1 MRLLR
6 LRLKNYIG
14 IFNGMGLEDIE
25 IDFSKCTHRILIIKG
40 DNGTGK
46 STIFKAL
53 TPLSDSSINF
63 IEEKTA
69 IKEIS
74 YMMND
79 NTIVNIKYESVF
91 KDKTRKPTKCYMSKI
106 TQDGTVTNINPTNN
120 ITTAK
125 EIIYDLFGLD
135 DNFIVLSQLSANKK
149 GLGGL
154 KPSERKRYVNNIVSS
169 LSAYSEM
176 NKLMTTK
183 SSVLKSILASIST
196 KLSQIGNIELVKNN
210 IVKNE
215 EALSSL
221 KQKEE
226 SLVYKIASLNNKI
239 SEIDTTGNYLDTYK
253 DLSFRKTILEK
264 EMKDL
269 PETEE
274 YSEDSLITNEKEFS
288 KYEARE
294 EFLRKII
301 KDSFDKEL
309 SIKDEI
315 DENTAKL
322 ESLYDNNILSD
333 VKDKIN
339 STKLELS
346 KYEKFTYLIDNYA
359 NITDQDYELSNN
371 AIDKFNSNIDI
382 LISSYSKHIIEDC
395 LKYENKPKTNI
406 NFDSVIRGLES
417 SLQEQQETK
426 NIVLELKRTSN
437 SFKNIPNDCNHK
449 EDCPFIKEVV
459 ESHKRLDEYPSL
471 DTILSNIDNTSS
483 KLEEV
488 KTNYE
493 KETTKTICSNEIK
506 SIIDHIESIIPI
518 INKFPNTTIQKKD
531 IIHCIREGLYLPVD
545 LSNYI
550 ENKNIITIISSLRE
564 NLKNLEE
571 TKSKIEGSRK
581 ESISL
586 RSILER
592 LNLELDEVIK
602 NKKSNVQELDSILTK
617 KNEINAILNS
627 IHIAK
632 INKEKYEKFSKEY
645 EEVCSSIKEMDKNAE
660 SLQSLKEELRL
671 NSSELNVLRNDD
683 LLNIKRSIE
692 KDKYQLVLYDQY
704 KKDYNEYMSKF
715 NELQMLKKYTSI
727 HGIQTVYMSVFMNSI
742 LQETN
747 NLLRYLF
754 GGRFALQP
762 FIINESEFNIPC
774 ADTEGRVR
782 EDISLMSD
790 SQLSMISMLISF
802 VLLKKS
808 SDNYNIIKL
817 DEVDDNLDNINRIQF
832 SILIEHIMSGLG
844 FDQCLII
851 SHNNELD
858 LSNTD
863 IVVLKLESQEMIDS
877 LYNSGGNIIFGY
889 NEYKK

>member
-14 IFNGMGLEDIE
+14 IYNGMGLEDIE

-210 IVKNE
+210 IIKNE
-215 EALSSL
+215 EA
-221 KQKEE
+221 
-226 SLVYKIASLNNKI
+226 LVYKIASLNNKI

-274 YSEDSLITNEKEFS
+274 CSEDSLIINEKEFS

-322 ESLYDNNILSD
+322 ESLYDSNILSD
-333 VKDKIN
+333 VKQKIS

-346 KYEKFTYLIDNYA
+346 KYEKFAYLIDDYI
-359 NITDQDYELSNN
+359 NITDQDYDLSSN

-382 LISSYSKHIIEDC
+382 LISSYSKAIIEEC
-395 LKYENKPKTNI
+395 LKYENKPKANI
-406 NFDSVIRGLES
+406 NFDGVIRGLES

-426 NIVLELKRTSN
+426 NIVLELKRSSE

-449 EDCPFIKEVV
+449 EDCLFIKEVV
-459 ESHKRLDEYPSL
+459 ESHKRLNDYPSL
-471 DTILSNIDNTSS
+471 DSIISNIDSTNS

-506 SIIDHIESIIPI
+506 SIIDHIESIVPI

-571 TKSKIEGSRK
+571 TKSKIEGSSK

-586 RSILER
+586 RSTLER

-602 NKKSNVQELDSILTK
+602 NKKSNVQELDDIVNK
-617 KNEINAILNS
+617 KNEINAILDL

-645 EEVCSSIKEMDKNAE
+645 EEVCNSIKEMDKNAE
-660 SLQSLKEELRL
+660 SLQTLKEEFRLR
-671 NSSELNVLRNDD
+671 SSELNVLRNDD

-715 NELQMLKKYTSI
+715 NELQLLKKYTSI

-863 IVVLKLESQEMIDS
+863 IVVLKLESQEIIDS
-877 LYNSGGNIIFGY
+877 LYNSGGNIIFSY
-889 NEYKK
+889 NEYRK

>member
-135 DNFIVLSQLSANKK
+135 DNFIILSQLSANKK

-196 KLSQIGNIELVKNN
+196 KLSQIGNIELVKSN
-210 IVKNE
+210 IIKNE

-269 PETEE
+269 PETKE

-322 ESLYDNNILSD
+322 ESLYDSNILSD
-333 VKDKIN
+333 VKQKIN

-371 AIDKFNSNIDI
+371 AIDKFNSNIDV
-382 LISSYSKHIIEDC
+382 LISSYDKSIIEDC

-426 NIVLELKRTSN
+426 NIVLELKKSAE

-449 EDCPFIKEVV
+449 ENCPFIKEVV
-459 ESHKRLDEYPSL
+459 ESHKRLNDYPSL
-471 DTILSNIDNTSS
+471 DSIISNIDSTSS

-571 TKSKIEGSRK
+571 TKSKIEGSSK

-586 RSILER
+586 RSTLER

-617 KNEINAILNS
+617 KNEINIILNS

-645 EEVCSSIKEMDKNAE
+645 EEVCRSIKEMDKNAE
-660 SLQSLKEELRL
+660 SLQTLKEEFRL
-671 NSSELNVLRNDD
+671 NSSELNILRNDD

-692 KDKYQLVLYDQY
+692 KDKYQLILYDQY

-863 IVVLKLESQEMIDS
+863 IVVLKLESQEMVDS
-877 LYNSGGNIIFGY
+877 LYNSGGNIIFSY
-889 NEYKK
+889 NEYRK

>member
-135 DNFIVLSQLSANKK
+135 DNFIILSQLSANKK

-210 IVKNE
+210 IIKNE

-226 SLVYKIASLNNKI
+226 SLVYKIVSLNNKI

-269 PETEE
+269 PETKE
-274 YSEDSLITNEKEFS
+274 YSEDSLIINEKEFS

-294 EFLRKII
+294 EFLRQII

-315 DENTAKL
+315 DENTTKL

-346 KYEKFTYLIDNYA
+346 KYEKFTYLIDDYV

-382 LISSYSKHIIEDC
+382 LISSYDKSIIEDC

-426 NIVLELKRTSN
+426 NIVLELKRSSD

-449 EDCPFIKEVV
+449 ETCPFIKEVV
-459 ESHKRLDEYPSL
+459 ESHKRLNDYPSL
-471 DTILSNIDNTSS
+471 DSIISNIDSTNS

-488 KTNYE
+488 KIGYE

-518 INKFPNTTIQKKD
+518 INKFPNTNIQKKD
-531 IIHCIREGLYLPVD
+531 IIHCIREGLYLPAD

-550 ENKNIITIISSLRE
+550 ENKNIITIISSLRD

-571 TKSKIEGSRK
+571 TKSKIEGSSK

-586 RSILER
+586 RSTLER

-602 NKKSNVQELDSILTK
+602 NKKSNVQELDIILTK
-617 KNEINAILNS
+617 KNEINTILNS

-645 EEVCSSIKEMDKNAE
+645 EEICNSIKEMDKNAE
-660 SLQSLKEELRL
+660 SLQTLKEELRL

-877 LYNSGGNIIFGY
+877 LYNSGGNIIFSY
-889 NEYKK
+889 NEYRK

>member
-210 IVKNE
+210 IIKNE

-269 PETEE
+269 PETKE

-315 DENTAKL
+315 DENSAKL

-346 KYEKFTYLIDNYA
+346 KYEKFTYLIDDYI

-371 AIDKFNSNIDI
+371 ATDKFNSNIDI
-382 LISSYSKHIIEDC
+382 LISSYDKSIIEDC
-395 LKYENKPKTNI
+395 LKYENKHKTNI

-426 NIVLELKRTSN
+426 NIILELKRSSD

-449 EDCPFIKEVV
+449 ENCPFIKEVV
-459 ESHKRLDEYPSL
+459 ESHKRLNDYPSL
-471 DTILSNIDNTSS
+471 DSIISNIDSTNS

-506 SIIDHIESIIPI
+506 SIIDHIESIVPI

-571 TKSKIEGSRK
+571 TKSKIEGSSK

-586 RSILER
+586 RSTLER

-645 EEVCSSIKEMDKNAE
+645 EEVCNSIKEMDKNAE
-660 SLQSLKEELRL
+660 SLQILKEEFRL

-832 SILIEHIMSGLG
+832 SVLIEHIMSGLG

-877 LYNSGGNIIFGY
+877 LYNSGGNIIFNY
-889 NEYKK
+889 NEYRK

>member
-25 IDFSKCTHRILIIKG
+25 IDFSKCTHKILIIKG

-135 DNFIVLSQLSANKK
+135 DNFIILSQLSANKK

-269 PETEE
+269 PETKE
-274 YSEDSLITNEKEFS
+274 YSEDNLIINEKEFS

-322 ESLYDNNILSD
+322 ESLYDSNILSD
-333 VKDKIN
+333 VKEKIN

-359 NITDQDYELSNN
+359 NITDQDYELSTN

-382 LISSYSKHIIEDC
+382 LISSYSKLIIEDC
-395 LKYENKPKTNI
+395 LKYENKPKPNI

-426 NIVLELKRTSN
+426 NIVLELKRSSD

-449 EDCPFIKEVV
+449 ENCPFIKEVV
-459 ESHKRLDEYPSL
+459 ESHKRLNDYPSL
-471 DTILSNIDNTSS
+471 DSIISNIDSTNS

-506 SIIDHIESIIPI
+506 SIIDHIESIVPI

-545 LSNYI
+545 LSNYV

-571 TKSKIEGSRK
+571 TKSKIEGSSK

-586 RSILER
+586 RSTLER

-617 KNEINAILNS
+617 KNEINTILNS

-645 EEVCSSIKEMDKNAE
+645 EEVCNSIKEMDKNAE
-660 SLQSLKEELRL
+660 SLQTLKEEFRL

-715 NELQMLKKYTSI
+715 NELQMLKRYTSI

-863 IVVLKLESQEMIDS
+863 IVVLKLESQEMVDS
-877 LYNSGGNIIFGY
+877 LYNSGGNIIFNY
-889 NEYKK
+889 NEYRK

>member
-269 PETEE
+269 PETKE

-294 EFLRKII
+294 EFLRQII

-315 DENTAKL
+315 DENTTKL

-346 KYEKFTYLIDNYA
+346 KYEKFTYLIDDYI
-359 NITDQDYELSNN
+359 NITDQDYDLSNN

-382 LISSYSKHIIEDC
+382 LISSYSKPIIEDC

-406 NFDSVIRGLES
+406 NFDGVIRGLES

-426 NIVLELKRTSN
+426 NIVLELKRSSD

-459 ESHKRLDEYPSL
+459 ESHKRLDEYPAL

-571 TKSKIEGSRK
+571 TKSKIEGSSK

-586 RSILER
+586 RSTLER

-617 KNEINAILNS
+617 KNEINTILNS

-645 EEVCSSIKEMDKNAE
+645 EEVCNSIKEMDKNAE
-660 SLQSLKEELRL
+660 SLQTLKEEFRL

-863 IVVLKLESQEMIDS
+863 IVVLKLESQEMVDS
-877 LYNSGGNIIFGY
+877 LYNSGGNIIFNY
-889 NEYKK
+889 NEYRK

>member
-269 PETEE
+269 PETKE

-333 VKDKIN
+333 VKQKIS

-346 KYEKFTYLIDNYA
+346 KYEKFVYLIDDYI
-359 NITDQDYELSNN
+359 NITDQDYELSSN
-371 AIDKFNSNIDI
+371 AIDKFNSNIDV
-382 LISSYSKHIIEDC
+382 LISSYSKPIIEDC

-406 NFDSVIRGLES
+406 NFDGVIRGLES

-426 NIVLELKRTSN
+426 NIVLELKKSAD

-459 ESHKRLDEYPSL
+459 ESHKRLDEYPAL
-471 DTILSNIDNTSS
+471 DSILSNIDNTSS

-518 INKFPNTTIQKKD
+518 INKFPNTNIQKKD

-550 ENKNIITIISSLRE
+550 ENKNIITIISSLRD

-571 TKSKIEGSRK
+571 TKSKIEGSSK

-586 RSILER
+586 RSTLER

-602 NKKSNVQELDSILTK
+602 NKKSNVQELDDIVNK
-617 KNEINAILNS
+617 KNEINTILNS

-645 EEVCSSIKEMDKNAE
+645 EEVCNSIKEMDKNAE
-660 SLQSLKEELRL
+660 SLQMLKEEFRL

-863 IVVLKLESQEMIDS
+863 IVVLKLESQEMVDS
-877 LYNSGGNIIFGY
+877 LYNSGGNIIFNY
-889 NEYKK
+889 NEYRK

>member
-196 KLSQIGNIELVKNN
+196 KLSQIGNIELVKSN

-274 YSEDSLITNEKEFS
+274 YSEDSLIINEKEFS

-294 EFLRKII
+294 EFLKQII

-346 KYEKFTYLIDNYA
+346 KYEKFVYLIDDYV

-382 LISSYSKHIIEDC
+382 LISSYDKSIIEDC

-406 NFDSVIRGLES
+406 NFDGVIRGLES

-426 NIVLELKRTSN
+426 NIVLELKRSSD

-449 EDCPFIKEVV
+449 ENCPFIKEVV
-459 ESHKRLDEYPSL
+459 ESHKRLNDYPSL
-471 DTILSNIDNTSS
+471 DSILSNIDSTNS

-506 SIIDHIESIIPI
+506 SIIDHIESIVPI

-531 IIHCIREGLYLPVD
+531 IIHCIREGLYLPVY

-571 TKSKIEGSRK
+571 TKSKIEGSSK

-586 RSILER
+586 RSTLER

-602 NKKSNVQELDSILTK
+602 NKKSNVQELDTILTK
-617 KNEINAILNS
+617 KNEINTILNS

-645 EEVCSSIKEMDKNAE
+645 EEVCNSIKEMDKNAE
-660 SLQSLKEELRL
+660 SLQTLKEEFRLR
-671 NSSELNVLRNDD
+671 SSELNVLRNDD

-832 SILIEHIMSGLG
+832 SILIEHIMGGLG

-863 IVVLKLESQEMIDS
+863 IVVLKLESQEMVDS
-877 LYNSGGNIIFGY
+877 LYNSGGNIIFNY
-889 NEYKK
+889 NEYRK

>member
-135 DNFIVLSQLSANKK
+135 DNFIILSQLSANKK

-210 IVKNE
+210 IIKNE

-269 PETEE
+269 PETKE

-315 DENTAKL
+315 DENSAKL

-346 KYEKFTYLIDNYA
+346 KYEKFTYLIDDYV
-359 NITDQDYELSNN
+359 NITDQDYELSTN

-382 LISSYSKHIIEDC
+382 LISSYSKPIIEDC

-426 NIVLELKRTSN
+426 NIVLELKKSAD

-459 ESHKRLDEYPSL
+459 ESHKRLDEYPTL
-471 DTILSNIDNTSS
+471 DSILSNIDSTNS

-518 INKFPNTTIQKKD
+518 INKFPNTNLQKKD

-571 TKSKIEGSRK
+571 TKSKIEGSSK

-586 RSILER
+586 RSTLER

-617 KNEINAILNS
+617 KNEINTILNS

-645 EEVCSSIKEMDKNAE
+645 EEVCRSIKEMDKNAE
-660 SLQSLKEELRL
+660 SLQTLKEEFRL

-863 IVVLKLESQEMIDS
+863 IVVLKLESQEMVDS
-877 LYNSGGNIIFGY
+877 LYNSGGNIIFNY
-889 NEYKK
+889 NEYRK

>member
-135 DNFIVLSQLSANKK
+135 DNFIILSQLSANKK

-210 IVKNE
+210 IIKNE

-274 YSEDSLITNEKEFS
+274 YSEDSLIINEKEFS

-322 ESLYDNNILSD
+322 ESLYDSNILSD
-333 VKDKIN
+333 VKEKIS
-339 STKLELS
+339 STKLELN
-346 KYEKFTYLIDNYA
+346 KYEKFVYLIDDYI
-359 NITDQDYELSNN
+359 NITDQDYDLSSN

-382 LISSYSKHIIEDC
+382 LISSYSKAIIEEC
-395 LKYENKPKTNI
+395 LKHENKPKANI
-406 NFDSVIRGLES
+406 NFDGVIRGLES

-426 NIVLELKRTSN
+426 NIVLELKRSSD

-449 EDCPFIKEVV
+449 ENCPFIKEVV
-459 ESHKRLDEYPSL
+459 ESHKRLNDYPSL
-471 DTILSNIDNTSS
+471 DSIISNIDSTSS

-518 INKFPNTTIQKKD
+518 INKFPNTNIQKKD

-550 ENKNIITIISSLRE
+550 ENKNIITIISSLRD

-571 TKSKIEGSRK
+571 TKSKIEGSSK

-586 RSILER
+586 RSTLER

-617 KNEINAILNS
+617 KNEINTILNS

-645 EEVCSSIKEMDKNAE
+645 EEVCRSIKEMDKNAE
-660 SLQSLKEELRL
+660 SLQTLKEEFRLR
-671 NSSELNVLRNDD
+671 SSELNVLRNDD

-863 IVVLKLESQEMIDS
+863 IVVLKLESQEMVDS
-877 LYNSGGNIIFGY
+877 LYNSGGNIIFSY
-889 NEYKK
+889 NEYRK

>member
-210 IVKNE
+210 IIKNE

-269 PETEE
+269 PETKE
-274 YSEDSLITNEKEFS
+274 YSEDSLIINEKEFS

-322 ESLYDNNILSD
+322 ESLYDSNILSD
-333 VKDKIN
+333 VKQKI
-339 STKLELS
+339 SFTKLELS

-371 AIDKFNSNIDI
+371 AIDKFNSNIDV
-382 LISSYSKHIIEDC
+382 LISSYDKPIIEDC

-406 NFDSVIRGLES
+406 NFDGVIRGLEF

-426 NIVLELKRTSN
+426 NIVLELKRSSD

-449 EDCPFIKEVV
+449 ENCPFIKEVV
-459 ESHKRLDEYPSL
+459 ESHKRLNDYPSL
-471 DTILSNIDNTSS
+471 DSIISNIDSTNS

-506 SIIDHIESIIPI
+506 SIIDHIESIVPI

-531 IIHCIREGLYLPVD
+531 IIHCIREGLYLPAD

-571 TKSKIEGSRK
+571 TKSKIEGSSK

-586 RSILER
+586 RSTLER

-617 KNEINAILNS
+617 KNEINTILNS

-877 LYNSGGNIIFGY
+877 LYNSGGNVIFSY

>member
-1 MRLLR
+1 M
-6 LRLKNYIG
+6 Y
-14 IFNGMGLEDIE
+14 
-25 IDFSKCTHRILIIKG
+25 
-40 DNGTGK
+40 
-46 STIFKAL
+46 
-53 TPLSDSSINF
+53 DS
-63 IEEKTA
+63 
-69 IKEIS
+69 
-74 YMMND
+74 
-79 NTIVNIKYESVF
+79 
-91 KDKTRKPTKCYMSKI
+91 
-106 TQDGTVTNINPTNN
+106 
-120 ITTAK
+120 
-125 EIIYDLFGLD
+125 
-135 DNFIVLSQLSANKK
+135 
-149 GLGGL
+149 
-154 KPSERKRYVNNIVSS
+154 
-169 LSAYSEM
+169 
-176 NKLMTTK
+176 
-183 SSVLKSILASIST
+183 
-196 KLSQIGNIELVKNN
+196 
-210 IVKNE
+210 
-215 EALSSL
+215 
-221 KQKEE
+221 
-226 SLVYKIASLNNKI
+226 
-239 SEIDTTGNYLDTYK
+239 
-253 DLSFRKTILEK
+253 
-264 EMKDL
+264 
-269 PETEE
+269 
-274 YSEDSLITNEKEFS
+274 
-288 KYEARE
+288 
-294 EFLRKII
+294 
-301 KDSFDKEL
+301 
-309 SIKDEI
+309 
-315 DENTAKL
+315 
-322 ESLYDNNILSD
+322 NILSD
-333 VKDKIN
+333 VKEKIN

-382 LISSYSKHIIEDC
+382 LISSYSKLIIEDC
-395 LKYENKPKTNI
+395 LKYENKPKPNI

-426 NIVLELKRTSN
+426 NIVLELKRSSD

-449 EDCPFIKEVV
+449 ENCPFIKEVV
-459 ESHKRLDEYPSL
+459 ESHKRLNDYPSL
-471 DTILSNIDNTSS
+471 DSIISNIDSTNS

-506 SIIDHIESIIPI
+506 SIIDHIESIVPI

-545 LSNYI
+545 LSNYV

-571 TKSKIEGSRK
+571 TKSKIEGSSK

-586 RSILER
+586 RSTLER

-617 KNEINAILNS
+617 KNEINTILNS

-645 EEVCSSIKEMDKNAE
+645 EEVCNSIKEMDKNAE
-660 SLQSLKEELRL
+660 SLQTLKEEFRL

-715 NELQMLKKYTSI
+715 NELQMLKRYTSI

-877 LYNSGGNIIFGY
+877 LYNSGGNIIFSY
-889 NEYKK
+889 NEYRK

>member
-269 PETEE
+269 PETKE
-274 YSEDSLITNEKEFS
+274 YSEDSLIINEKEFS

-294 EFLRKII
+294 EFLKQII

-315 DENTAKL
+315 DENTTKL

-346 KYEKFTYLIDNYA
+346 KYEKFTYLIDDYV
-359 NITDQDYELSNN
+359 NITDQDYELSNK

-382 LISSYSKHIIEDC
+382 LISSYDKSIIEDC

-406 NFDSVIRGLES
+406 NFDGVIRGLES

-426 NIVLELKRTSN
+426 NIVLELKRSSD

-449 EDCPFIKEVV
+449 ENCPFIKEVV
-459 ESHKRLDEYPSL
+459 ESHKRLNDYPSL
-471 DTILSNIDNTSS
+471 DSIISNIDSTNS

-506 SIIDHIESIIPI
+506 SIIDHIESIVPI
-518 INKFPNTTIQKKD
+518 INKFPNTSIQKKD

-571 TKSKIEGSRK
+571 TKSKIEGSSK

-586 RSILER
+586 RSTLER

-602 NKKSNVQELDSILTK
+602 NKKSNVQELDNILTK
-617 KNEINAILNS
+617 KNEINNILNS

-645 EEVCSSIKEMDKNAE
+645 EEVCNSIKEMDKNAE
-660 SLQSLKEELRL
+660 SLQTLKEEFRL

-863 IVVLKLESQEMIDS
+863 IVVLKLESQEMVDS
-877 LYNSGGNIIFGY
+877 LYNSGGNIIFSY
-889 NEYKK
+889 NEYRK

>member
-210 IVKNE
+210 IIKNE

-226 SLVYKIASLNNKI
+226 NLVYKIASLNNKI

-269 PETEE
+269 PETEK

-315 DENTAKL
+315 DENSAKL

-333 VKDKIN
+333 VKDKIS

-346 KYEKFTYLIDNYA
+346 KYEKFAYLIDDYI
-359 NITDQDYELSNN
+359 NITDQDYDLSSN

-382 LISSYSKHIIEDC
+382 LISSYSKAIIEEC
-395 LKYENKPKTNI
+395 LKNENKIKSNI
-406 NFDSVIRGLES
+406 NFDGVIRGLES

-426 NIVLELKRTSN
+426 NIVLKLKESAD

-449 EDCPFIKEVV
+449 ENCPFIKEVV
-459 ESHKRLDEYPSL
+459 ESHKRLDEYPTL
-471 DTILSNIDNTSS
+471 DSILSNIDNTNF

-571 TKSKIEGSRK
+571 TKSKIEGSSK

-586 RSILER
+586 RSTLER

-602 NKKSNVQELDSILTK
+602 NKKSNVQELDTILTK
-617 KNEINAILNS
+617 KNEINTILNS

-645 EEVCSSIKEMDKNAE
+645 EEVCNSIKEMDKNAE
-660 SLQSLKEELRL
+660 SLQTLKEEFRL

-832 SILIEHIMSGLG
+832 SILIEHIMSGLE

-877 LYNSGGNIIFGY
+877 LYNSGGNIIFSY
-889 NEYKK
+889 NEYRK

>member
-269 PETEE
+269 PETKE
-274 YSEDSLITNEKEFS
+274 YSEDSLIINEKEFS

-294 EFLRKII
+294 EFLRQII

-315 DENTAKL
+315 DENTTKL

-346 KYEKFTYLIDNYA
+346 KYEKFTYLIDDYV

-371 AIDKFNSNIDI
+371 AIDKFNSNIDV
-382 LISSYSKHIIEDC
+382 LISSYSKSIIEDC
-395 LKYENKPKTNI
+395 LKYENKPKPNI
-406 NFDSVIRGLES
+406 NFDGVIRGLES

-426 NIVLELKRTSN
+426 NIVLELKRSSD

-459 ESHKRLDEYPSL
+459 ESHKRLNDYPSL
-471 DTILSNIDNTSS
+471 DSIISNIDSTSS

-506 SIIDHIESIIPI
+506 SIIDHIESIVPI

-531 IIHCIREGLYLPVD
+531 IIHCIREGLHLPVD

-571 TKSKIEGSRK
+571 TKSKIEGSSK

-586 RSILER
+586 RSTLER

-617 KNEINAILNS
+617 KNEINTILNS

-645 EEVCSSIKEMDKNAE
+645 EEICNSIKEMDKNAE
-660 SLQSLKEELRL
+660 SLQTLKEEFRLR
-671 NSSELNVLRNDD
+671 SSELNVLRNDD

-851 SHNNELD
+851 SHNNELN

-863 IVVLKLESQEMIDS
+863 IVVLKLESQEMVDS
-877 LYNSGGNIIFGY
+877 LYNSGGNIIFNY
-889 NEYKK
+889 NEYRK